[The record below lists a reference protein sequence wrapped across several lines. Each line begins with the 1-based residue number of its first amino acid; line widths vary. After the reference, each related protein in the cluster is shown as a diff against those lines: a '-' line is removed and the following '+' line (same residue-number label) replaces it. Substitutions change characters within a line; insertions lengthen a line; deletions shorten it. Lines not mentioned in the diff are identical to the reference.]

1 MSIPEQAVLSLVVV
15 LDEVEGRLVVWHVNV
30 GQPIGLSRL
39 SGAWV
44 LEPGEGEAVAML
56 AAGQRIVVRGGGS
69 EVPGGIAVAGVVD
82 VDATVA
88 AAQAE
93 VEAVDGLFSSHQ
105 EAVAGKLI
113 RPQWP
118 EMTHPEDGRQEFP
131 AADEIVRP
139 ALALAHG
146 IADLADAWADFE
158 SLRVARSFLTA
169 RGGRTARALPLVV
182 R

>member
-44 LEPGEGEAVAML
+44 LERGEDAAVATL
-56 AAGQRIVVRGGGS
+56 VAGQRIVVRSGAG
-69 EVPGGIAVAGVVD
+69 EVPGGVVAEGVVD
-82 VDATVA
+82 VDGTVA
-88 AAQAE
+88 A
-93 VEAVDGLFSSHQ
+93 VEAEIADADRLFSSHR
-105 EAVAGKLI
+105 EAVGGKLI

-118 EMTHPEDGRQEFP
+118 DVVHPGELRREFP
-131 AADEIVRP
+131 AAAEIVRP
-139 ALALAHG
+139 TLVLAHG
-146 IADLADAWADFE
+146 IAELADAWADFE
-158 SLRVARSFLTA
+158 SLRVARGFLA
-169 RGGRTARALPLVV
+169 EHGGRAARPLPLVV